1 MNVSDIIMPP
11 EQDAAR
17 SPSEDGENPAD
28 RLELALNRIAFAL
41 DRRTTAAPVQ
51 APAAP
56 DIDLQALAANIDVLI
71 ARVRDV
77 LDDGGETTSGE
88 K

>member
-17 SPSEDGENPAD
+17 SPSEAGENPAD

-41 DRRTTAAPVQ
+41 DRRTAQAAIQP
-51 APAAP
+51 PAAP
-56 DIDLQALAANIDVLI
+56 DVDLQALAANIDVLI

-77 LDDGGETTSGE
+77 LDEGGETTSGE
-88 K
+88 E